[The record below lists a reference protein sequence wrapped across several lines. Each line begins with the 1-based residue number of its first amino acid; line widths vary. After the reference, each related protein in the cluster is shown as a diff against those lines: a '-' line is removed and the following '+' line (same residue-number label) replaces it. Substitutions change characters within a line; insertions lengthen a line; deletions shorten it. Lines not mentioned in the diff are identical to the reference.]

1 MKTLVAN
8 KLGTGMSDIFK
19 AKIRNKSAET
29 DFSKIY
35 PGIDEKP
42 IATMLPFPAGCKRLF
57 FDKVDEFGEETYSAN
72 YQILYQKH
80 GLVNKSEFVA
90 YA

>member
-1 MKTLVAN
+1 MKTLINN
-8 KLGTGMSDIFK
+8 KLGSGLGDVFK
-19 AKIRNKSAET
+19 QKRLNKSAET
-29 DFSKIY
+29 DNSKVY

-42 IATMLPFPAGCKRLF
+42 LNTMLPFPAGCVRLF

-80 GLVNKSEFVA
+80 GLVNKSDFVA